1 MGEESLPHT
10 PIYPVNHSAAQQAGK
25 MPSTNSCY
33 NAIVRYLHCTQ
44 QQKPKGVTMSDQ
56 VIRLVYPPH
65 LLDVPIINQLIH
77 RYNLTINILRAQV
90 APDEGWVDIQL
101 TGTAAAIEDATIWL
115 SGQGIIVEHL
125 A

>member
-1 MGEESLPHT
+1 
-10 PIYPVNHSAAQQAGK
+10 
-25 MPSTNSCY
+25 
-33 NAIVRYLHCTQ
+33 
-44 QQKPKGVTMSDQ
+44 MSDQ